1 MSLVRRY
8 VRRSPSQ
15 REVTHTFHTRGP
27 TREDRHPGGMTKTDP
42 EHLVLSPSD
51 LTQMPDVQGVL
62 RTEPTT

>member
-8 VRRSPSQ
+8 VRRSPSL
-15 REVTHTFHTRGP
+15 REVTHTHS
-27 TREDRHPGGMTKTDP
+27 TREDRHPGGTTKTDP

>member
-8 VRRSPSQ
+8 VRRSPSPKGSD
-15 REVTHTFHTRGP
+15 THIPHKKTDT
-27 TREDRHPGGMTKTDP
+27 PGGTTKTDP

-62 RTEPTT
+62 RTVPTT